1 MKKVYVIAL
10 ICLLTSA
17 GMAGDLAGSFKEAVA
32 LANAEDNNRAT
43 RIYADID
50 FKDYY
55 QQKYGPI
62 FQSCLM
68 KKNADISPFSFV
80 LAIGADGRVLQIYV
94 DHETNIFA
102 CARPMLEKDEF
113 PRPPSTPYYT
123 HISMRFSQ

>member
-1 MKKVYVIAL
+1 MKSLYAIAL
-10 ICLLTSA
+10 ACLLTTAS
-17 GMAGDLAGSFKEAVA
+17 MAGDLAGSFKEAVA
-32 LANAEDNNRAT
+32 LANAEDNDRAT
-43 RIYADID
+43 RVYGDID

-68 KKNADISPFSFV
+68 KKNADTSPFSFV
-80 LAIGADGRVLQIYV
+80 LAIGADGRVLQLYV

-102 CARPMLEKDEF
+102 CVSPTLEKGEF
-113 PRPPSTPYYT
+113 PHPPSSPYYT